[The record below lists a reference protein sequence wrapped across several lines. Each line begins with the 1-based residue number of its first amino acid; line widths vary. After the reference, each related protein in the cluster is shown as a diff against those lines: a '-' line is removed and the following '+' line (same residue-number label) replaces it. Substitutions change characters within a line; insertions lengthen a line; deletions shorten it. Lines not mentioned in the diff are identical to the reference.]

1 MRESIVRK
9 LQKYCAYQERAHSE
23 VRKKL
28 LDLQIYGEEL
38 EETISHLISEGFLNE
53 ERYAKT
59 YSLSKFN
66 QKSWG
71 KLKIASA
78 LKQKGISQRNITV
91 GLLEIDSEKYEQCIK
106 RLISSRF
113 SGSLPVSYEEKSKIT
128 RYLQSKGFELDLI
141 MNNF

>member
-78 LKQKGISQRNITV
+78 LKQKGISQRNITI
-91 GLLEIDSEKYEQCIK
+91 GLLEIDNEKYEQCIK
-106 RLISSRF
+106 KLISSRF
-113 SGSLPVSYEEKSKIT
+113 SGSLPLSYEEKSKIV
-128 RYLQSKGFELDLI
+128 RHLQSKGFELDLI